1 MAPVTAPWHS
11 RDAARSIDINRIFR
25 RYTYTVW
32 HMAII
37 KVAVAAVA
45 MIAGA
50 YLSSF
55 VLDTLW
61 LFIAIWA
68 ITAGYIL
75 WLTYKN
81 NSPTER

>member
-1 MAPVTAPWHS
+1 M
-11 RDAARSIDINRIFR
+11 NRIFR

-32 HMAII
+32 QMAII
-37 KVAVAAVA
+37 KVAVAAIA

-61 LFIAIWA
+61 LFIAMWA

-75 WLTYKN
+75 WLTYKK